1 MTAVDWARET
11 VVAFRHE
18 PLDAAVRSSVGDLLR
33 GVRSRWLAL
42 RYRLG
47 VGFSPTTC
55 GGVAMATT
63 LAGVPCQFMVETQQ
77 DLRRADTLL
86 GEEPVLAWFIDGM
99 VPGEVVWDVGA
110 FHGHYSV
117 VAAHLGAHV
126 VAFEPVVANRQRLC
140 RNLFHNDVAGSY
152 AVESVGLSDRNDDRR
167 IGAERLPESAI
178 GDGAEVVTVVR
189 GDAVHRPL
197 PDRVKVDVE
206 GHEIAVLDGL
216 AETLRS
222 VSRVV
227 VEVHD
232 RVPPSAVRDRLHAA
246 GLTTRVIP
254 TGRSQTYIGGF
265 RA

>member
-11 VVAFRHE
+11 AVSLHRE
-18 PLDAAVRSSVGDLLR
+18 PVHAAALSSYRDLVR

-47 VGFSPTTC
+47 VGFRPTSC
-55 GGVAMATT
+55 GGVTMATT
-63 LAGVPCQFMVETQQ
+63 LAGVPCRFIVESRT
-77 DLRRADTLL
+77 DIKRADGLL
-86 GEEPVLAWFIDGM
+86 GEESVLAWFVDGLQ
-99 VPGEVVWDVGA
+99 PGEVVWDVGA

-117 VAAHLGAHV
+117 VAAHLGSHA
-126 VAFEPVVANRQRLC
+126 VAFEPVVANRHRLC
-140 RNLFHNDVAGSY
+140 RNLFHNDVVGSY
-152 AVESVGLSDRNDDRR
+152 AVESVGLSDRNGECR
-167 IGAERLPESAI
+167 IGGERLPESAI
-178 GDGAEVVTVVR
+178 GDGGEVVKVAR
-189 GDAVHRPL
+189 GDNVDCPV
-197 PDRVKVDVE
+197 PDRIKVDVE